1 MAVVISDNGRV
12 TNATPVTSSRSGK
25 IDQICAAAV
34 DLARAAITEDVAGD
48 HVEVVAEGERVVTH
62 YFESNLPGYR
72 GWRWAVVVARAPR
85 SKLVTV
91 SETVLLPGPD
101 ALTPPEWV
109 PWEERVRPGDLGVG
123 DLMPTPPDDDRLA
136 PGYLLSDDPGVEEVV
151 WELGL
156 GRVRVLSRE
165 GRLDAADRWYEGDHG
180 PNAPISTAAPANAR
194 CVSCGFYLPLAG
206 AMRAAFGVC
215 ANLYA
220 PDDGQV
226 VSGDHGCGAHSEVLV
241 EQSVEVDEAPTV
253 FDDSEV
259 VEVSVEAAETATAE
273 STEAESAA
281 APTES
286 AEAPQV
292 DAAEPDAAGLSG
304 PTVEVEAPATGTPAV
319 ETVAEPDPET
329 GGEATVETVA
339 DMGAPASDEATPDI
353 SRE

>member
-1 MAVVISDNGRV
+1 M
-12 TNATPVTSSRSGK
+12 PVTSSRSGK

-34 DLARAAITEDVAGD
+34 DLARAAIIEDIAGD
-48 HVEVVAEGERVVTH
+48 HVEVVAESERVVTH

-101 ALTPPEWV
+101 ALAPPEWV

-123 DLMPTPPDDDRLA
+123 DLMPTPPDDDRLS
-136 PGYLLSDDPGVEEVV
+136 PGYLLSDDPAVEEVV

-180 PNAPISTAAPANAR
+180 PNAAISIAAPANAR
-194 CVSCGFYLPLAG
+194 CVSCGFFLPLAG

-241 EQSVEVDEAPTV
+241 EQSVEVDEAPTI

-259 VEVSVEAAETATAE
+259 VEVAVEPSDSAEAQSDSDVAASV
-273 STEAESAA
+273 
-281 APTES
+281 
-286 AEAPQV
+286 EAPQV
-292 DAAEPDAAGLSG
+292 DAAEPDAAGIDE
-304 PTVEVEAPATGTPAV
+304 PTVEIEKPAAETAPETGSETVTEPMV
-319 ETVAEPDPET
+319 ETVAE
-329 GGEATVETVA
+329 
-339 DMGAPASDEATPDI
+339 MGAPASDEATPDI
-353 SRE
+353 SRD

>member
-1 MAVVISDNGRV
+1 V
-12 TNATPVTSSRSGK
+12 TNATPATSTRGIK
-25 IDQICAAAV
+25 IDQILAAAV
-34 DLARAAITEDVAGD
+34 DIARAAITEDVAGE
-48 HVEVVAEGERVVTH
+48 HVEAVAEGERVVTH

-85 SKLVTV
+85 SRMATV

-101 ALTPPEWV
+101 ALTPPPWV

-123 DLMPTPPDDDRLA
+123 DLMPTAPDDDRLV
-136 PGYLLSDDPGVEEVV
+136 PGYLLSDDPAVEDVV

-156 GRVRVLSRE
+156 GRVRLLSRD
-165 GRLDAADRWYEGDHG
+165 GRLDTAERWYEGDHG
-180 PNAPISTAAPANAR
+180 PHAPISVAAPANAR
-194 CVSCGFYLPLAG
+194 CVTCGFYLPLAG
-206 AMRAAFGVC
+206 ALRANFGVC

-259 VEVSVEAAETATAE
+259 VEVSV
-273 STEAESAA
+273 A
-281 APTES
+281 AP
-286 AEAPQV
+286 AEVPPPDQV
-292 DAAEPDAAGLSG
+292 DATE
-304 PTVEVEAPATGTPAV
+304 TVDVRPVEAQGAVKASAADDSVDSEADV
-319 ETVAEPDPET
+319 ETVAE
-329 GGEATVETVA
+329 
-339 DMGAPASDEATPDI
+339 MGAPASDEATADI